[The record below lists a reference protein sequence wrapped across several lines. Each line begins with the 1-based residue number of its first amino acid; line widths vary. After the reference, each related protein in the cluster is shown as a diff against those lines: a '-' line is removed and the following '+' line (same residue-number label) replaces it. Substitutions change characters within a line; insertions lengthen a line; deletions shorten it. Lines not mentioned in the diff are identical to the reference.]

1 MSTFMISD
9 DWRMTFAE
17 ESEGELSHYG
27 KKGMK
32 WGKRNA
38 AGSTA
43 APSLARAIALGPG
56 FGGLQKQS
64 RFKDPK
70 ALAKRKQAG
79 KLTTAAILANAG
91 GITISRIG
99 SASGNPSIKAGASI
113 VGNLLSAAGGLTGVA
128 AGATSISAVL
138 DEKAS
143 RKNS

>member
-1 MSTFMISD
+1 MISD

-43 APSLARAIALGPG
+43 APSLTRAIALGPG
-56 FGGLQKQS
+56 WGGLQKES

-79 KLTTAAILANAG
+79 KLTAASILSSVG
-91 GITISRIG
+91 GVALKNIA
-99 SASGNPSIKAGASI
+99 SASGNSSIKAGASL
-113 VGNLLSAAGGLTGVA
+113 VGSLFGAAGGLTGVA
-128 AGATSISAVL
+128 AGATNISAVI

>member
-1 MSTFMISD
+1 MIGN
-9 DWRMTFAE
+9 DWRMTFVE

-56 FGGLQKQS
+56 FGGLQKES

-79 KLTTAAILANAG
+79 KLTAAAILSSVG
-91 GITISRIG
+91 GAALSNIA
-99 SASGNPSIKAGASI
+99 SASGNSSIKAGASI
-113 VGNLLSAAGGLTGVA
+113 VGGLLSAAGGLTSVA

>member
-1 MSTFMISD
+1 MISD

-43 APSLARAIALGPG
+43 APSLTRAIALGPG
-56 FGGLQKQS
+56 FGGLQKES

-79 KLTTAAILANAG
+79 KLTAAAILSSVG
-91 GITISRIG
+91 GAALSTIA
-99 SASGNPSIKAGASI
+99 SASGNSSIKAGASV
-113 VGNLLSAAGGLTGVA
+113 VGSLLSAAGGLTSVA